1 MKRPTLAAFLVGLA
15 ACGEQGPTSPADPPA
30 RRRARQEQGGQYG
43 VAINI
48 LKAFV
53 SHIIG
58 LRDTGVLDAQSA
70 QALIDQAQILI
81 AQCTALL

>member
-1 MKRPTLAAFLVGLA
+1 M
-15 ACGEQGPTSPADPPA
+15 
-30 RRRARQEQGGQYG
+30 QGGQYG